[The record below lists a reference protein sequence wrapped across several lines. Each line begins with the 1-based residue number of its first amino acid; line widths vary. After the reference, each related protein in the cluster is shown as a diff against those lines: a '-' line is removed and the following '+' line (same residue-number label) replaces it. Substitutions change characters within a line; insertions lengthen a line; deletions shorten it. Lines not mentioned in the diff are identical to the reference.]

1 MAEAEHIANEE
12 IPIAGQSSADIMEQ
26 SLIRYRFASQFVS
39 GASVLD
45 VGCAGGHGSV
55 LLAEAGAERVVGI
68 DRSRDVIRHA
78 ARNAV
83 HPRVSYAC
91 ADMLSSPQGATY
103 DVIVACEVIEHCDTP
118 QHFLDAVRALL
129 APDGTCIIS
138 TPNAE
143 RQLRTTYRN
152 PYHKFEWTAEEFR
165 HNLSSVFEEVHVFG
179 QGRIGP
185 AVPRLLRTYSV
196 GITGRSFWR
205 RVLRR
210 SAYEVSKLMGY
221 REDRTSPIAALEEYS
236 TYIPVVLLAVCRGPK
251 QPRRMK
257 MSSA

>member
-1 MAEAEHIANEE
+1 MSEAKHLANEE

-39 GASVLD
+39 GRSVLD

-91 ADMLSSPQGATY
+91 ADMLSLPQGATY

-118 QHFLDAVRALL
+118 QHFLDAVTALL

-143 RQLRTTYRN
+143 RQLGTRYRN
-152 PYHKFEWTAEEFR
+152 PYHKFAWDVDEFR
-165 HNLSSVFEEVHVFG
+165 HNLCRVFEEIRVFG

-196 GITGRSFWR
+196 GISGRSFWR

-210 SAYEVSKLMGY
+210 SIHEVSKLAGY
-221 REDRTSPIAALEEYS
+221 REDRGSPIVALDEYS
-236 TYIPVVLLAVCRGPK
+236 TYIPMVLLAVCEGPRGP
-251 QPRRMK
+251 
-257 MSSA
+257 A